1 MSSFK
6 DSLNEEHLRLVES
19 INNRVGSI
27 YKQLCEFEECIDPN
41 TSDDYGD
48 CNSKIMD
55 LLECLDDIQEA
66 AQLIRPHN
74 LTLRSH
80 QEALNEQIK
89 CLEQSVHLLRLET
102 GKVNKA
108 QDGME
113 E

>member
-1 MSSFK
+1 MSSLK
-6 DSLNEEHLRLVES
+6 DSLNEEHLKLVES

-48 CNSKIMD
+48 AHSKIMD

-66 AQLIRPHN
+66 AQMIRPYN
-74 LTLRSH
+74 LTLRSQ

-89 CLEQSVHLLRLET
+89 CLEQSVQVLRLET
-102 GKVNKA
+102 GKMNKS

-113 E
+113 D